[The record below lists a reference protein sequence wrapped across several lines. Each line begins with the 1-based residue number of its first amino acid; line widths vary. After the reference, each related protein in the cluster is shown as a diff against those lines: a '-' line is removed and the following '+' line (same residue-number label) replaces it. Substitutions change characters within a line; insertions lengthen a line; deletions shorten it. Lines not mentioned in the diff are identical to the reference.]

1 MSSALNTSLDSPAS
15 LVPLHVYSEL
25 GHDSGL
31 VGQMTERV
39 QLVRSWGIQPGES
52 VLEVGC
58 GQGDATIALAVA
70 VGAEGRVVALDPASL
85 DYGTVICCDVAR
97 STT

>member
-1 MSSALNTSLDSPAS
+1 MSSISSISLDSPAS
-15 LVPLHVYSEL
+15 LVPLHVYSEVD
-25 GHDSGL
+25 HDDGL

-58 GQGDATIALAVA
+58 GQGDTTIALAVA
-70 VGAEGRVVALDPASL
+70 VGAEGRVVAVDPANP
-85 DYGTVICCDVAR
+85 DYGGLTYRDAVRIIN
-97 STT
+97 